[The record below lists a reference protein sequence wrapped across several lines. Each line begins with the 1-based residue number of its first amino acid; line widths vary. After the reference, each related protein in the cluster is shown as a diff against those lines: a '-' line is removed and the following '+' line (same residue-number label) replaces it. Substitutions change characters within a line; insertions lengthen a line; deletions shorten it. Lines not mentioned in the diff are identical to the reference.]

1 MCKCIFLLHSKCFVN
16 LDKCSYFEN
25 RQLFFAIATLCLLP
39 WKLFVELCTW
49 IHKLHRYS
57 ALVHRPPVDLHLI
70 FEKSSLQN
78 QVGRTWFFVYFELD
92 FCRLH
97 RQKKIKFKI
106 CKKSSWS
113 NLIFRTWFF
122 KNQVEINRGETLVH
136 ELFSKI

>member
-1 MCKCIFLLHSKCFVN
+1 MYIWQSIYLQCTNSLQTGFQATRCCFFLTKLLNKLCKCIFLLHSKCFVN

-97 RQKKIKFKI
+97 RQ
-106 CKKSSWS
+106 
-113 NLIFRTWFF
+113 
-122 KNQVEINRGETLVH
+122 
-136 ELFSKI
+136 